1 MADTNA
7 ILRTGAEALIPV
19 QETRTIIQGA
29 VENSVVL
36 QMGRRLPNMSSKVM
50 SMPVLDMLP
59 MAYWVDGDT
68 GYKQTTTMAWN
79 KKRITAE
86 EIAVIVPIP
95 EAVLDDAEY
104 DIWGEVRP
112 RIQAA
117 IGQKIDDAIL
127 FGANKPTSWRDD
139 ILTTVKNA
147 NNTVTETSDIY
158 TDIMG
163 ENGVIAKVE
172 EDGYLP
178 TGAVSA
184 IKMRGKL
191 RGLLDKNG
199 RPLFRSD
206 MQGSTSYALDGM
218 PMYFPRNG
226 SFDPAKALMIVGDF
240 SQLVYSIR
248 QDLTFK
254 LLTEATIIDPST
266 KEIVYALAQQDMV
279 ALRAVMRMGWE
290 IPNPI
295 NYVNTD
301 STTRAPFAAYLPAA
315 ASGE

>member
-1 MADTNA
+1 MADIKA
-7 ILRTGAEALIPV
+7 ILRENTEALIPV

-29 VENSVVL
+29 VENSIVL
-36 QMGRRLPNMSSKVM
+36 QMGRRLPNMSTNVM

-68 GYKQTTTMAWN
+68 GYKQTSTMAWS
-79 KKRITAE
+79 KKRITAG
-86 EIAVIVPIP
+86 EIAVIIPIP

-104 DIWGEVRP
+104 DIWGEIKP

-117 IGQKIDDAIL
+117 MGQKVDEAVL
-127 FGANKPTSWRDD
+127 FGINKPPVFRED

-147 NNTVTETSDIY
+147 GNAVTETADIY
-158 TDIMG
+158 ADIMG

-191 RGLLDKNG
+191 RGLVDKNG

-206 MQGSTSYALDGM
+206 MQGSTNYALDGM

-226 SFDPAKALMIVGDF
+226 SFDPSKALMIVGDF

-248 QDLTFK
+248 QDITFK
-254 LLTEATIIDPST
+254 LLTEAPIVDPNT
-266 KEIVYALAQQDMV
+266 KEIIYALAQQDMV
-279 ALRAVMRMGWE
+279 AIRAVMRLGWE